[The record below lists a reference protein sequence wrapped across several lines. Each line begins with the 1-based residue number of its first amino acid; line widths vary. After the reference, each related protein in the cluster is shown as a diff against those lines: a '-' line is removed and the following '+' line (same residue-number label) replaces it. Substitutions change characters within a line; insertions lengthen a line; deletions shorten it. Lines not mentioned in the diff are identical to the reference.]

1 LILAADLTQVDSS
14 FNGGGIE
21 AVPRNSSYGGQS
33 STQIVRNNYREDGV
47 DEALL
52 SVGEVIANKL
62 LPPNQSALMLKGF
75 EKRAD
80 ERIRRTYVEGVP
92 MKEVDDSAVVPQ
104 IGIIFL
110 PGADK
115 PQVVKQEQI
124 GMSGQEPDQIEALW
138 RVNTA
143 ATLLME
149 FTISSDLSIVE
160 TFHTNQAHMVVQ
172 RVRSRLNK
180 RQPSDQDWR
189 TSSESW
195 MDADSNPMSSPIGAL
210 SRLSLSPSSTLST
223 SRMSL
228 SPPPT
233 RSLSSQTQDRVTID
247 SQYGKNSISIS
258 RQSSFSLCFY

>member
-1 LILAADLTQVDSS
+1 MTDLTADLTQVDSS
-14 FNGGGIE
+14 SSGGGIE
-21 AVPRNSSYGGQS
+21 VIPRNSTSGGLPS
-33 STQIVRNNYREDGV
+33 KRMVRSNYREDGV

-62 LPPNQSALMLKGF
+62 LPPSQSALMLKGF

-104 IGIIFL
+104 IGITFL

-115 PQVVKQEQI
+115 PQVVKQEQV

-149 FTISSDLSIVE
+149 FTISPDLSIVE
-160 TFHTNQAHMVVQ
+160 TFHPNQAHMVVQ

-180 RQPSDQDWR
+180 RQPSDQDPR
-189 TSSESW
+189 TSSEFWS
-195 MDADSNPMSSPIGAL
+195 DTDSNPMSSPTGAL
-210 SRLSLSPSSTLST
+210 SRLNLSPSSS
-223 SRMSL
+223 SGRMSL
-228 SPPPT
+228 SPPV
-233 RSLSSQTQDRVTID
+233 RSFSSSKQDRVTID
-247 SQYGKNSISIS
+247 SYHGTKV
-258 RQSSFSLCFY
+258 